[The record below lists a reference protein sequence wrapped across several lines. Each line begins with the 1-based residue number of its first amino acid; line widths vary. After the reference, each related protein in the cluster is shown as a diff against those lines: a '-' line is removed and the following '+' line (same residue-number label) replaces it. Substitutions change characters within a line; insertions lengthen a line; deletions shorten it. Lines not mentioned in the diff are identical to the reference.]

1 MFKDTKQHTEKK
13 TKTKTKW
20 TKGRGQLHKRCKQK
34 QTSGEDSKKE
44 NASSVSCNNVLVRT
58 LWMLLYLLW
67 FFVLF
72 SRAKLEPAKNCKTV
86 WLLLRHSFIW
96 VYMCI
101 VLVASLAYVTA
112 LWKQENFRPFLISS
126 FQYLSQTS
134 FRTVRSQNTFI
145 HTFTFRHSHVNK
157 TKQTHTYIHTWFRN
171 RKYL

>member
-1 MFKDTKQHTEKK
+1 
-13 TKTKTKW
+13 
-20 TKGRGQLHKRCKQK
+20 
-34 QTSGEDSKKE
+34 
-44 NASSVSCNNVLVRT
+44 
-58 LWMLLYLLW
+58 MLLYLLW

-171 RKYL
+171 RKYLYKHYRLSDTKQKNKQQNGVLGGQEAPPARIKV